1 MWVIIN
7 LNPSTVLK
15 TCLRHPSCDSA
26 HRNKEGVFG
35 RMRAA
40 LDKVIEI
47 VTECRPNGETDSSS
61 ASLFTGIK
69 ELKVRVKSRFC
80 SFSFFLWESFIM
92 YRVHIWCD
100 DSDGSPGVR
109 EMTPCLRVLAAF
121 IEHQWGSQHPCWVAR
136 GCTWL
141 APGNPPWVPIL
152 MCVPPHT
159 RAPST

>member
-1 MWVIIN
+1 MRVIIK

-35 RMRAA
+35 RMRVA

-47 VTECRPNGETDSSS
+47 VTECKPNGETDSSS
-61 ASLFTGIK
+61 VSLFTGIK

-100 DSDGSPGVR
+100 AVDGSSGAR
-109 EMTPCLRVLAAF
+109 EMSPHLRVLAAF
-121 IEHQWGSQHPCWVAR
+121 VEHQ
-136 GCTWL
+136 
-141 APGNPPWVPIL
+141 
-152 MCVPPHT
+152 
-159 RAPST
+159 

>member
-1 MWVIIN
+1 MRVIIK

-35 RMRAA
+35 RMRVA

-47 VTECRPNGETDSSS
+47 VTECKPNGETDSSS
-61 ASLFTGIK
+61 VSLFTGIK

-100 DSDGSPGVR
+100 AVDGSSGLGR
-109 EMTPCLRVLAAF
+109 CL
-121 IEHQWGSQHPCWVAR
+121 
-136 GCTWL
+136 
-141 APGNPPWVPIL
+141 
-152 MCVPPHT
+152 HT
-159 RAPST
+159 

>member
-1 MWVIIN
+1 MRVIIN

-61 ASLFTGIK
+61 VSLFTGIK

-80 SFSFFLWESFIM
+80 SFSFERASLCILFIF
-92 YRVHIWCD
+92 
-100 DSDGSPGVR
+100 GV
-109 EMTPCLRVLAAF
+109 MIQMVLLGL
-121 IEHQWGSQHPCWVAR
+121 ER
-136 GCTWL
+136 WL
-141 APGNPPWVPIL
+141 LA
-152 MCVPPHT
+152 
-159 RAPST
+159 